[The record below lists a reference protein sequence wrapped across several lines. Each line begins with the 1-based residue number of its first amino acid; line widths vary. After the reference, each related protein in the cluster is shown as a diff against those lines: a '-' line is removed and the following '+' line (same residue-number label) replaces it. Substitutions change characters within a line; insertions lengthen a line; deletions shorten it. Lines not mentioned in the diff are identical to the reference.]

1 MKQSESKTL
10 QPQTKIS
17 NQLFQPAGAWT
28 VILAFCFLTVLMIAL
43 GAFGSRILNILFPLG
58 AFIVGWLLYFRYPIL
73 YNGFVWWLFFIT
85 PFIRRISDW
94 RIGEFTDP
102 KSSYIMLAP
111 FVACIICAH
120 TIHLKLFK
128 THDKYSSIFILA
140 ISAVLYSYFIGMVYR
155 GFLPST
161 ISLLEWIAPLLFGY
175 HLAVNW
181 QRYPMYAENIKRVFL
196 WGGLVMGIYG
206 VYQFM
211 IAPEW
216 DRLWMIGSGMTSS
229 GGSPVPFGMRI
240 WSTMNSQGPFAD
252 YIVTCL
258 LILLS
263 CQGALV
269 IPAAG
274 FTAFSLLLTLVRVA
288 WIGWIL
294 AMLSLLTSLTPKQ
307 KFRLLAAVVIMV
319 IMLIPLINMEPFSS
333 VIFKRLE
340 TMTDLQN
347 DGSSQARQGTYAAI
361 LENIT
366 TNFLGDGLGAL
377 EGDSALI
384 VIVNLGWIGGIP
396 YVGSLIFGTLLVL
409 MEPSKNDDLMIP
421 VVRGILIK
429 SFIFLLSSITIKGAH
444 GMLMWGFLGLGLS
457 GIHYYRDYHLHQFL
471 MLKSRDKL
479 PTS

>member
-1 MKQSESKTL
+1 VKQYEAITFDPHSKT
-10 QPQTKIS
+10 S
-17 NQLFQPAGAWT
+17 NQLFQPAGAWII
-28 VILAFCFLTVLMIAL
+28 ILSFCAVTLLMIAL
-43 GAFGSRILNILFPLG
+43 GGFGARILNVLFPMG
-58 AFIVGWLLYFRYPIL
+58 TFAVGWLLYFRYPVL
-73 YNGFVWWLFFIT
+73 YNGFVWWLFFVT
-85 PFIRRISDW
+85 PFLRRICDW
-94 RIGEFTDP
+94 RIGTFTEP

-111 FVACIICAH
+111 FVVCLICAH
-120 TIHLKLFK
+120 SIHLKLFK
-128 THDKYSSIFILA
+128 TRDRYSSVFILA
-140 ISAVLYSYFIGMVYR
+140 ISAVIYSYFIGMVYR

-175 HLAVNW
+175 HLAINW
-181 QRYPMYAENIKRVFL
+181 QRYPIYAENIKRVFL
-196 WGGLVMGIYG
+196 WGGLIMGAYG

-258 LILLS
+258 LILLG
-263 CQGALV
+263 CRGALV

-294 AMLSLLTSLTPKQ
+294 AMLSLLASLTPKQ
-307 KFRLLAAVVIMV
+307 KFRLLAAVVIMA
-319 IMLIPLINMEPFSS
+319 IILIPLINMEPFST

-340 TMTDLQN
+340 TLTNLQN
-347 DGSSQARQGTYAAI
+347 DGSGQARQDTYSAI
-361 LENIT
+361 LENII
-366 TNFLGDGLGAL
+366 TNFLGDGIGAL

-396 YVGSLIFGTLLVL
+396 YVGSLIFGFLLVL
-409 MEPSKNDDLMIP
+409 MEPHKNDDLMIP
-421 VVRGILIK
+421 VIRGILIK
-429 SFIFLLSSITIKGAH
+429 SLIFLLSSVTIKGAH
-444 GMLMWGFLGLGLS
+444 GMLLWGFLGLGLA
-457 GIHYYRDYHLHQFL
+457 GIHYYRDYQLQQFL
-471 MLKSRDKL
+471 MLESRDK
-479 PTS
+479 SSAS